1 MIPLCLSPRQ
11 PGGFSSEFPSEGV
24 RSGSFGWSLWC
35 RDPAAVTHHPQKFI
49 TSLDELEVPG
59 DLEALALSDR
69 YRMAT
74 HLLSY
79 LEEVLRNLA
88 KTLPGPSF
96 TYRSPLDTGEASSC
110 PAPTLGPILHLDH
123 TVTALLPSEL
133 SLMIQEQ
140 RNGTVTL
147 GQSHARMKLNW
158 TQAAGVGDSGNSRWL
173 EGAPVGEGRKSW
185 DMARREVPNM

>member
-1 MIPLCLSPRQ
+1 MIPLSLSPRQ
-11 PGGFSSEFPSEGV
+11 PGGFSSVFPSEGV
-24 RSGSFGWSLWC
+24 RSGFFGRSLWC

-69 YRMAT
+69 YRVAT

-96 TYRSPLDTGEASSC
+96 TYHSPLDTGEASSC
-110 PAPTLGPILHLDH
+110 PAPTLGPILHLDP

-133 SLMIQEQ
+133 SLMIQER
-140 RNGTVTL
+140 RNGIVTL
-147 GQSHARMKLNW
+147 GQSHARMKLDW
-158 TQAAGVGDSGNSRWL
+158 TQAAGVGDSGNSRWP
-173 EGAPVGEGRKSW
+173 EGSPVGEGRKSW